1 MRRGQRLRL
10 LYPRKQ
16 TSDSGMSTF
25 ERHRLAQTTAAA
37 ALGMSIEGNER
48 RQPVGRNVFMIDREA
63 PESDRIVGHARR
75 VQFFQRSTPLRS
87 WIAIP
92 RILRS
97 PSDQPKLSLEKSAYG
112 ESRVS
117 GKSGLSPLQG
127 RIRG

>member
-1 MRRGQRLRL
+1 
-10 LYPRKQ
+10 
-16 TSDSGMSTF
+16 MSTF

-37 ALGMSIEGNER
+37 APGMSIEGNER
-48 RQPVGRNVFMIDREA
+48 RQPVGRNAFMIDLEA

-92 RILRS
+92 RILLS
-97 PSDQPKLSLEKSAYG
+97 PSDQPKLGLEKPAYG

-117 GKSGLSPLQG
+117 GKSGSAPPTGQ
-127 RIRG
+127 RKRVVKQWW